1 MSEKSKKGKQ
11 TVRKGKKQ
19 WVFPVG
25 DKWVVRGEG
34 NSRNTRV
41 TDTRQEAIDIAI
53 RIARNQGSEIVIQG
67 RSGESRDRD
76 SYRNGPFPPDSAF
89 SASLERSLQENRD
102 VWEEL
107 AKH

>member
-1 MSEKSKKGKQ
+1 MSKKSQKGRQ
-11 TVRKGKKQ
+11 TIRKGKKQ

-25 DKWVVRGEG
+25 DKWVVRGEV

-67 RSGESRDRD
+67 RSGEVRERA
-76 SYRNGPFPPDSAF
+76 SYGNSPFPPDSTF
-89 SASLERSLQENRD
+89 STSLERSLQENRD